1 MRIIRQKKENEEK
14 ERKMQERRED
24 DVLEID
30 LLELFGLLLHK
41 LWLLALCT
49 VLAGALGYVLSAF
62 AVTPQYESTTGVYI
76 LSSSADNSTLSY
88 SDTQLA
94 TQLTKDYEELITCR
108 SVLEAVIEECGLEDS
123 YGQLLERVSV
133 ENAADTRIVYIT
145 VKDPNPARAQEIAD
159 SIREIASDHI
169 KEVTDVEAVNVVDT
183 ANLPSG
189 PSEPSILKWTAIG
202 AALGLVLCA
211 AVVVIR
217 YLLDDTIKSSE
228 DVENYL
234 GLSTLALIPML
245 QGESSTKK
253 KKRKAGQDEPA
264 PVIRHAKIKSV
275 KEPEKEIKTVNVGE
289 K

>member
-1 MRIIRQKKENEEK
+1 
-14 ERKMQERRED
+14 MQEVRED

-30 LLELFGLLLHK
+30 LLEVFGLLLHK

-49 VLAGALGYVLSAF
+49 VLAGVLGFVWSAF
-62 AVTPQYESTTGVYI
+62 VITPQYESTTGVYI
-76 LSSSADNSTLSY
+76 LSSSPDNNTLSY

-94 TQLTKDYEELITCR
+94 SQLTKDYEELITCR
-108 SVLEAVIEECGLEDS
+108 SVLEMVIEECGLSDT
-123 YGQLLERVSV
+123 YGQLLERVTV
-133 ENAADTRIVYIT
+133 ENATDTRIVYIT
-145 VKDPNPARAQEIAD
+145 VKDPNPAKAQEIAD

-183 ANLPSG
+183 ANLPTA
-189 PSEPSILKWTAIG
+189 PAEPSILKWTVIA
-202 AALGLVLCA
+202 AALGLFLCA
-211 AVVVIR
+211 AVVIIR

-228 DVENYL
+228 DVEKYL

-253 KKRKAGQDEPA
+253 KKKKKRVSQNEPST
-264 PVIRHAKIKSV
+264 VIRHPKIKSV
-275 KEPEKEIKTVNVGE
+275 KEPEKEIKTVSVGE

>member
-1 MRIIRQKKENEEK
+1 MEK
-14 ERKMQERRED
+14 QRED
-24 DVLEID
+24 EVLEID
-30 LLELFGLLLHK
+30 LLEVFSLLLHK

-49 VLAGALGYVLSAF
+49 VVAGALGF
-62 AVTPQYESTTGVYI
+62 AVSTFAITPQYESTTGVYI
-76 LSSSADNSTLSY
+76 LSSSDNSTLSY

-108 SVLEAVIEECGLEDS
+108 SVLEAVIEECGLSDS
-123 YGQLLERVSV
+123 YNQLRERVNV

-183 ANLPSG
+183 ANLPSQ
-189 PSEPSILKWTAIG
+189 PSEPSIVRWTAIG
-202 AALGLVLCA
+202 AALGLVACA
-211 AVVVIR
+211 AVIIIR
-217 YLLDDTIKSSE
+217 YLMDDTIKSSE
-228 DVENYL
+228 DVEKYL

-245 QGESSTKK
+245 QGEKSTKK
-253 KKRKAGQDEPA
+253 KKKKKKAARNEPVPVIKRLKVSTVREPA
-264 PVIRHAKIKSV
+264 AEV
-275 KEPEKEIKTVNVGE
+275 KTASAAGE